1 MPLEFRYF
9 RAPEAEMGF
18 LPGSRVCSLCGQPGR
33 CLPLDGVNI
42 SELSEEERKDKIGC
56 YDCLRRD
63 RFGFSHDTEVGLI
76 VADGLVSDDEQDDAP
91 TRVFVVATGGETVA
105 DAAPLVYPPAPHI
118 SEEAVAELRQ
128 TPSFSTWQEVV
139 WPVHCDDF
147 MAYLGIWG
155 PEDFAEAA
163 PEESGRTLFLDMVDS
178 FFHNRWP
185 AESVPR
191 FGQNFV
197 AFQCLHCQART
208 ATHDID

>member
-9 RAPEAEMGF
+9 RAPESEMGF

-33 CLPLDGVNI
+33 CLPLDGVDI
-42 SELSEEERKDKIGC
+42 LELSEEGRKDKIGC
-56 YDCLRRD
+56 YNCLRRD

-76 VADGLVSDDEQDDAP
+76 VADGLISDDEQDDAP

-105 DAAPLVYPPAPHI
+105 GAAPLVHPLAPYV
-118 SEEAVAELRQ
+118 SEEAIAELRR
-128 TPSFSTWQEVV
+128 TPSFSTWQEVA

-163 PEESGRTLFLDMVDS
+163 PEGAGRPLFLEMVDS
-178 FFHNRWP
+178 FFHKRWP
-185 AESVPR
+185 AERGPR

-197 AFQCLHCQART
+197 AFQCLHCQTRT
-208 ATHDID
+208 GIWDID